1 MAHRLTLFFLL
12 AGLFIGLST
21 LDATAQVAVRLSE
34 KTITVRGEQYLI
46 HRVRKGETLYAIA
59 KAYAVSQEEIMK
71 ANSLTRDVLRNR
83 QTLLIPIVG
92 QHKRPVAEPATEQPV
107 QTEERP
113 EPQMEK
119 ITPSIPRYTIEQ
131 RSGQHAPSYLYPGEE
146 PTIVQHDTIH
156 IIPGERPE
164 AELGDGQLREIDKS
178 APLQIG
184 VLLPLQPGSGSNER
198 FSEFYKG
205 LLLGLNALRTEGV
218 SANVQ
223 VMNSGGSEE
232 KVREVINT
240 GKLDKCDLVIG
251 PVYAQAFAPMAQFAA
266 QQHIAVVSPLGS
278 VAEEGNPYVYEAA
291 PDDEHTYQHIFD
303 LYGGRPGSATADAN
317 IVVIDHVEYAD
328 SAVLNEIETHL
339 GDKVSTLSFT
349 GVRSQSQA
357 MNMRLNAALD
367 KERLNIIY
375 VPVSRQ
381 DAVEGIL
388 SHLTSLNITGRY
400 RIMVIG
406 TPRWEWLS
414 NLNLD
419 LFYKLDVHYPAS
431 YHADRSN
438 PAVENFYREYMTAF
452 NEVPT
457 PYSFRG
463 YDVIR
468 YFGGALK
475 HFGSDMPNRIANQG
489 YDPQLLQVGYDF
501 RQTDGAGKFR
511 NVAWPI
517 VHYKPDYSI
526 EVIR

>member
-1 MAHRLTLFFLL
+1 MVRRLTLILVLTGLL
-12 AGLFIGLST
+12 FCLSIPNT
-21 LDATAQVAVRLSE
+21 TAQVAVRLSE
-34 KTITVRGEQYLI
+34 KTITVRGQQYLI

-59 KAYAVSQEEIMK
+59 KAYAVSQEEIMR

-83 QTLLIPIVG
+83 QTLLIPMVDPT
-92 QHKRPVAEPATEQPV
+92 QHPKSEPSAETHAQP
-107 QTEERP
+107 EKRP
-113 EPQMEK
+113 EPQIET

-131 RSGQHAPSYLYPGEE
+131 RSGQQDPPYLSPDQQQPLNPYDTLPGESTE
-146 PTIVQHDTIH
+146 GDF
-156 IIPGERPE
+156 
-164 AELGDGQLREIDKS
+164 GDGRLKEIDQD

-205 LLLGLNALRTEGV
+205 MLLGLNALRAEGI

-223 VMNSGGSEE
+223 VMNSGGSKE
-232 KVREVINT
+232 KVQELINA
-240 GKLDKCDLVIG
+240 GKLDRCDLVIG
-251 PVYAQAFAPMAQFAA
+251 PVYAEAFVPMAQYAA
-266 QQHIAVVSPLGS
+266 QQRIAVVSPLGA
-278 VAEEGNPYVYEAA
+278 VAEEENPYVFEAA
-291 PDDEHTYQHIFD
+291 PADERTYQHIFN
-303 LYGGRPGSATADAN
+303 LYGGKPGSATADAN

-328 SAVLNEIETHL
+328 TALLSEIEAHL
-339 GDKVSTLSFT
+339 GNKVSTLSFT

-388 SHLTSLNITGRY
+388 SHLSSLNLTGRY
-400 RIMVIG
+400 QITVIG

-419 LFYKLDVHYPAS
+419 LFYKLNVHYPAS
-431 YHADRSN
+431 YHADRSD
-438 PAVENFYREYMTAF
+438 PDVETFYREYMSAF

-463 YDVIR
+463 YDVVR

-475 HFGSDMPNRIANQG
+475 HFGADMPDRIANRG
-489 YDPQLLQVGYDF
+489 YDPKLLQVGYDF
-501 RQTDGAGKFR
+501 RQTDGTGKYR

-517 VHYKPDYSI
+517 VHYKSDYTI

>member
-1 MAHRLTLFFLL
+1 MVLRRLTLILALTGLL
-12 AGLFIGLST
+12 FCLST
-21 LDATAQVAVRLSE
+21 PDATAQVAVRLSE
-34 KTITVRGEQYLI
+34 KTITVRGQQYLI
-46 HRVRKGETLYAIA
+46 HRVRKGEMLYAIA
-59 KAYAVSQEEIMK
+59 KAYAVSQEDIMQ

-83 QTLLIPIVG
+83 QTLLIPVIG
-92 QHKRPVAEPATEQPV
+92 SHQRPADEPQQE
-107 QTEERP
+107 EERP

-131 RSGQHAPSYLYPGEE
+131 KSGQHE
-146 PTIVQHDTIH
+146 PTYVYPDERQTVIQHDTIH
-156 IIPGERPE
+156 IVPGEPL
-164 AELGDGQLREIDKS
+164 AEDFGNGALREIDKN

-184 VLLPLQPGSGSNER
+184 VLLPLQPGNRNNER

-205 LLLGLNALRTEGV
+205 MLLGLNALRAEGI

-223 VMNSGGSEE
+223 VMNSGGSEG

-251 PVYAQAFAPMAQFAA
+251 PVYAEAFAPMAQFAA
-266 QQHIAVVSPLGS
+266 QQHIAVVSPLGA
-278 VAEEGNPYVYEAA
+278 VAEDENPYVFEAA
-291 PDDEHTYQHIFD
+291 PADERTYQHIFEQ
-303 LYGGRPGSATADAN
+303 YGGRSGSISADAN
-317 IVVIDHVEYAD
+317 LVVIDHVEHAD
-328 SAVLNEIETHL
+328 SAILSQIETNL
-339 GDKVSTLSFT
+339 GEKVSTLSFT

-388 SHLTSLNITGRY
+388 SHLSSLNITGRY

-431 YHADRSN
+431 YHADRSH
-438 PAVENFYREYMTAF
+438 PAVEAFYREYLSAF

-475 HFGSDMPNRIANQG
+475 HFGADMPNRIANQG

-501 RQTDGAGKFR
+501 RQMDGAGKYR
-511 NVAWPI
+511 NIAWPI
-517 VHYKPDYSI
+517 VHYKPNYTI